1 LLATL
6 AAAKLKVEG
15 KQYQRSIAIF
25 QPHRYSRTTAFLEEF
40 GAAFSSADVVVLTD
54 IYSAGEVNINHVT
67 GQQVAEQVKKHH
79 KNAYYHPE
87 LSSLS
92 QFLLEILQ
100 PGDLAL
106 FLGAGNLNQ
115 VIPEMLT
122 LYREQLA
129 VRV

>member
-1 LLATL
+1 MLSLQSQGQAVFT
-6 AAAKLKVEG
+6 
-15 KQYQRSIAIF
+15 SW
-25 QPHRYSRTTAFLEEF
+25 
-40 GAAFSSADVVVLTD
+40 SASLF
-54 IYSAGEVNINHVT
+54 YSAGEVNINHVT
-67 GQQVAEQVKKHH
+67 GQQVVEQVRKHH

-87 LSSLS
+87 LSSLG